1 MLQRVMLIDDSE
13 SDLLFGRIML
23 ERSGVVGEV
32 LAAESGAEALRRLA
46 EPEGESVDLVLLDIN
61 MPGMDGF
68 AFLDRWC
75 RGDGRSP
82 AVVMLTSSP
91 DPGDRVRAAAFP
103 CVRGYLIKPLDR
115 AAVVELDRRL
125 AGQSP
130 PAGG

>member
-32 LAAESGAEALRRLA
+32 VTAESGAEALRCLTG
-46 EPEGESVDLVLLDIN
+46 PEGLAVDLVLLDIN

-68 AFLDRWC
+68 AFLDRW
-75 RGDGRSP
+75 RPDDGHGP

-91 DPGDRVRAAAFP
+91 DPGDRARAASFP
-103 CVRGYLIKPLDR
+103 CVRGYLTKPLDR
-115 AAVVELDRRL
+115 AAVIDLDLHL
-125 AGQSP
+125 AGRAP
-130 PAGG
+130 PAGP